1 MKNLKKFAAL
11 LLAGAMALLMLT
23 ACGGGGSVDKTE
35 EQKVMSLIKDQKGTQ
50 VTSDA
55 ELRAKAEEH
64 LRKDMNGGFQLGN
77 HKFFANVHVDGV
89 EDDYAIV
96 TVTAN
101 YVYSDTLLSALL
113 KALHEGSGR
122 RQGQCEPEWHLVQG
136 RYRDPV
142 RHRAELHR
150 PVYPGQ
156 EPPQVNNNSSSFPPE
171 CGCKAA
177 LRGFFV
183 PVGRGEAPAPFCAV
197 TKAAGKAKSSR
208 MPSKRYAAAFCLP
221 CP

>member
-23 ACGGGGSVDKTE
+23 ACGGGGGGGSVDKTE
-35 EQKVMSLIKDQKGTQ
+35 EQKVMSQIRDQKGAQ

-77 HKFFANVHVDGV
+77 HKFFANVYVDAV

-113 KALHEGSGR
+113 KAIETST
-122 RQGQCEPEWHLVQG
+122 
-136 RYRDPV
+136 
-142 RHRAELHR
+142 
-150 PVYPGQ
+150 
-156 EPPQVNNNSSSFPPE
+156 
-171 CGCKAA
+171 K
-177 LRGFFV
+177 V
-183 PVGRGEAPAPFCAV
+183 PVGVKGNV
-197 TKAAGKAKSSR
+197 KQNGTW
-208 MPSKRYAAAFCLP
+208 SKVGIVILSDTEQSYIGLSIRVENP
-221 CP
+221 HK